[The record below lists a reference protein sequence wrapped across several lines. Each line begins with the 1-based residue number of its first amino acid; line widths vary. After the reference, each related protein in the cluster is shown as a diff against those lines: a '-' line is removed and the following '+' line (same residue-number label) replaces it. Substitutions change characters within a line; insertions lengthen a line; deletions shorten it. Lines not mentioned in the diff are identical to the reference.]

1 MFFAIDEIPATD
13 LNFAV
18 NKDKQEFEID
28 QPGCSLAKDVE
39 VTGTLSV
46 NGKDVYLSG
55 QIKTE
60 LTLQCSR
67 CLEPYQFPV
76 DSKMTAHFMPREE
89 PDKEQIEHPEV
100 ELCTADIDIEYYDD
114 NRVDIIQPVH
124 DQIFLAMPLIS
135 ICGEGCKGLCAKCGN
150 NLNKRDC
157 GCSQDGPV
165 DPRLEVL
172 RSLKDKLK

>member
-1 MFFAIDEIPATD
+1 MFFSIDEIPVAD
-13 LNFAV
+13 LNFV
-18 NKDKQEFEID
+18 VKKEKQEFEID

-60 LTLQCSR
+60 LALQCSR

-76 DSKMTAHFMPREE
+76 ENKVTAHFIPREE
-89 PDKEQIEHPEV
+89 PDKESIEHPEV
-100 ELCTADIDIEYYDD
+100 ELSTADIDIEYYDD
-114 NRVDIIQPVH
+114 NRVDITQPVH
-124 DQIFLAMPLIS
+124 DQIFLAIPFIS
-135 ICGEGCKGLCAKCGN
+135 VCREDCKGLCAECGN
-150 NLNKRDC
+150 NLNKGAC